1 MPIVIVVIK
10 IKINSNNDDDDN
22 NNNNNN
28 NDNNNNNN
36 NNNII
41 MFLLFQINV
50 FLPIEPGFTWDIT
63 IVNVS
68 DITIYVNIIIILLL
82 FLLSNLILVE
92 AQFANGRSI
101 CILLIFCLKI
111 RFLNMWIYKLGDL

>member
-82 FLLSNLILVE
+82 FLL
-92 AQFANGRSI
+92 
-101 CILLIFCLKI
+101 
-111 RFLNMWIYKLGDL
+111 